1 MPLRRPA
8 RFAFT
13 LLLATCLPL
22 AAQAQQ
28 NVLSAAEK
36 ADGFK
41 LLFDGTSLKGWH
53 SYLQKGTGKDWKV
66 QNGAIVLEKRVKDPG
81 ADFADIVTDDEYAN
95 FDLKLEW
102 QMSACAD
109 SGVMFYVHE
118 DPQYHY
124 TWATG
129 PEMQIADLACTK
141 PDSITL
147 NERSGDLFDLI
158 SSKVEWVHESPQ
170 WNQFEIIAKD
180 GHIQFFQNG
189 HPVVETTLWDDKW
202 KALLA
207 GTKFAKMSGYAMY
220 KTGHISLQGDEDKG
234 AEPIRI
240 AFRNIRIKAL

>member
-1 MPLRRPA
+1 MSLRRPA
-8 RFAFT
+8 RLAIV
-13 LLLATCLPL
+13 LLLTTGVPL
-22 AAQAQQ
+22 AAHAQQ
-28 NVLSAAEK
+28 NVLSADEK
-36 ADGFK
+36 AAGFK

-66 QNGAIVLEKRVKDPG
+66 QDGAIVLEKRVKDPD
-81 ADFADIVTDDEYAN
+81 ADFADIVTDQEYAN

-109 SGVMFYVHE
+109 AGVMFHVHE

-180 GHIQFFQNG
+180 GHVQFFQNG
-189 HPVVETTLWDDKW
+189 HAVVETTIGDDKW

-207 GTKFAKMSGYAMY
+207 GTKFAKMPGYASY
-220 KTGHISLQGDEDKG
+220 PTGHISLQGDEDKG

-240 AFRNIRIKAL
+240 AFRNIRIKSL